1 MFGTARFN
9 NFSQKKIYFIMFIL
23 AFMNR
28 TNDLLNKIK
37 DNEIKKS
44 QNDEKNVDELS
55 EENLT
60 EDNLEEYLKN
70 VEIDE
75 YSRKLLDNYLKNK
88 YDEK

>member
-1 MFGTARFN
+1 
-9 NFSQKKIYFIMFIL
+9 MFIL

-44 QNDEKNVDELS
+44 QNDDKNVDGLS
-55 EENLT
+55 EGNLT